1 MIIVI
6 LIYAAIAGIAISET
20 AQGQKASLFI
30 LLLSAFLIDPALAFF
45 AFAITQITTDLWGFY
60 IKRWNCTGFKCW
72 LTGSGSLS
80 NWIGK
85 IPAAMIVGFILI
97 VSIIEYLT

>member
-6 LIYAAIAGIAISET
+6 LIYAILAAIAISET
-20 AQGQKASLFI
+20 AKGQIVGLII
-30 LLLSAFLIDPALAFF
+30 LLVSAFLIHPALAFF
-45 AFAITQITTDLWGFY
+45 AFAVTQIATDIWGY
-60 IKRWNCTGFKCW
+60 YVKKYQRTGFKNW
-72 LTGSGSLS
+72 LTGSGSVI